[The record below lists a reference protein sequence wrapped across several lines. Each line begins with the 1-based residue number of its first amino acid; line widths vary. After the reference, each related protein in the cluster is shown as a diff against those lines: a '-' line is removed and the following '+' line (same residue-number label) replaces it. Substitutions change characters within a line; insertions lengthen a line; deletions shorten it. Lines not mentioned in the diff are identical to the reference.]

1 MINRIFSERLKLLL
15 KQNPAVALLGPR
27 QAGKTTLAKQVAKEY
42 GSKAVYLDLENS
54 RDLRKLDDAYT
65 FLDGN
70 KDKLVIIDEVQT
82 LPDLFRE
89 LRPSIDALR
98 KPERF
103 LLLGSASPALVKG
116 VSETLAGRVAY
127 LELTPFNL
135 LEVTPKPVS
144 QETLW
149 LRGGFPSSVLA
160 ENIDISFNWRRSF
173 LKSYI
178 QAELSQLFNV
188 DLTPVIIQNFWQML
202 AHYHGGIWNASTFAG
217 SLGVTAPT
225 VRRYLDYMEGA
236 FLVRRLNPWFV
247 NAKKRLVKSPKVYLR
262 DSGILHALL
271 DVDETN
277 ELYGHPGAGASW
289 EGFVIE
295 QTISVLPEN
304 IRPFYY
310 RTHQGA
316 EADLVFVKG
325 IKPAASVE
333 IKLTNAPAVSKG
345 FFESIKDLETKKN
358 FVITPGS
365 DSYVTSEKIQVCSVR
380 SFVDNYINEL

>member
-1 MINRIFSERLKLLL
+1 MIKRTFSERLKLLL
-15 KQNPAVALLGPR
+15 KHNPAVALLGPR

-42 GSKAVYLDLENS
+42 GNDAVYLDLESN
-54 RDLRKLDDAYT
+54 RDLRKLDDAHT

-70 KDKLVIIDEVQT
+70 KNKLVIIDEVQT
-82 LPDLFRE
+82 LPHLFRE
-89 LRPSIDALR
+89 LRPLIDALR

-103 LLLGSASPALVKG
+103 LLLGSASPVLVKG

-144 QETLW
+144 QEIFW
-149 LRGGFPSSVLA
+149 LRGGFPPSLLA
-160 ENIDISFNWRRSF
+160 EEIVISVNWRRSF

-178 QAELSQLFNV
+178 QTELSQLFHV

-202 AHYHGGIWNASTFAG
+202 AHFNGGIWNANTFAG

-271 DVDETN
+271 NIDETN

-289 EGFVIE
+289 EGFVTE
-295 QTISVLPEN
+295 QIISMLPEN

-325 IKPAASVE
+325 IKPIASVE

-345 FFESIKDLETKKN
+345 FFESIKDLKTKMN

-365 DSYVTSEKIQVCSVR
+365 DSYVTSENIQVCSVK
-380 SFVDNYINEL
+380 SFIEDYINEL